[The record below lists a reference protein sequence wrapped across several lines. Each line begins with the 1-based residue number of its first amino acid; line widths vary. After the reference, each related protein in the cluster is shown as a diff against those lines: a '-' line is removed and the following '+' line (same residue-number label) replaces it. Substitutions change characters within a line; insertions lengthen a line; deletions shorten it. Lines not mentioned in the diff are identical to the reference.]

1 MLNTYL
7 SIFDLPGGY
16 ERAARERAKAGK
28 GKGGL
33 QFGGIQSCL
42 FFQSCFQRQDS
53 IILIFPQGPVGPW
66 SAPDIRYLLLVFG
79 NNGTHYLIRKQ
90 KHNKAKDIHQIRN
103 NVQAKLLIYSRIEY
117 CLLYSTT
124 TFGIQRKFLNED
136 HTFYIICVVVIFNL
150 CTKI

>member
-1 MLNTYL
+1 MTSWMQPADMGMIAALKAGYKFVMLNTYL

-66 SAPDIRYLLLVFG
+66 SELAQRLLL
-79 NNGTHYLIRKQ
+79 TS
-90 KHNKAKDIHQIRN
+90 DIFCWFLATMAH
-103 NVQAKLLIYSRIEY
+103 
-117 CLLYSTT
+117 TT
-124 TFGIQRKFLNED
+124 
-136 HTFYIICVVVIFNL
+136 
-150 CTKI
+150 